1 MSCIIQIFRR
11 LSMKYILLLFL
22 MFLFILPVHAEE
34 KNYCHDKE
42 SWKEWD
48 ELVAKYPHNMD
59 IQMLH
64 AVRIGF
70 CKKIEDGN
78 IDFETARDVFNE
90 LHETVY
96 ERAKQERQQALEK
109 RNL

>member
-1 MSCIIQIFRR
+1 
-11 LSMKYILLLFL
+11 MKKLIVFF
-22 MFLFILPVHAEE
+22 FLFILLITPVLGQD

-48 ELVAKYPHNMD
+48 ELVEKYPHEMD

-70 CKKIEDGN
+70 CKKVKDGT
-78 IDFETARDVFNE
+78 ISFETARDVFNI
-90 LHETVY
+90 LHESVY
-96 ERAKQERQQALEK
+96 KKAKNEQTQWLKNRQL
-109 RNL
+109 

>member
-1 MSCIIQIFRR
+1 MKKLIFII
-11 LSMKYILLLFL
+11 LILVICCPLFGQDQD
-22 MFLFILPVHAEE
+22 

-48 ELVAKYPHNMD
+48 ELVQKHPHDMD

-70 CKKIEDGN
+70 CKKIENGT
-78 IDFETARDVFNE
+78 IAFETARDVFNHLQE
-90 LHETVY
+90 SVY
-96 ERAKQERQQALEK
+96 KKAKKEQNQWLKGRQL
-109 RNL
+109 

>member
-1 MSCIIQIFRR
+1 
-11 LSMKYILLLFL
+11 MKKIILLL
-22 MFLFILPVHAEE
+22 LFIILITPVLAQDQD

-48 ELVAKYPHNMD
+48 ELVQKYPHNME

-70 CKKIEDGN
+70 CKKIANGT
-78 IDFETARDVFNE
+78 ISFETARDVFNH
-90 LHETVY
+90 LHESVY
-96 ERAKQERQQALEK
+96 KKAKTEQNQWLKNTQL
-109 RNL
+109 